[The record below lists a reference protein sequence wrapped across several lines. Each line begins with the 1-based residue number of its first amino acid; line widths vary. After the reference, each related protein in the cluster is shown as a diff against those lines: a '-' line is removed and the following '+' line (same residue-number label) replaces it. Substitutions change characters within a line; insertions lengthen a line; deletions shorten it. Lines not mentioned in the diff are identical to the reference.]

1 MTSQMNA
8 VTFDAQH
15 AADLATFWAAVV
27 GGEVAEGANEQWAQV
42 HSQRAPMLLFLQVP
56 EPKTAKNRCHVDLT
70 TDDVEAEVA
79 RLVGLG
85 AETVHS
91 KDEWGVRWTTL
102 RDPQGNEF
110 CVAVH
115 L

>member
-1 MTSQMNA
+1 MTSQLHA
-8 VTFDAQH
+8 VTFDASN
-15 AADLATFWAAVV
+15 AAELAGFWAAVV

-42 HSQRAPMLLFLQVP
+42 HSKGSPMLLFLQVP
-56 EPKTAKNRCHVDLT
+56 EGKTAKNRCHIDLD
-70 TDDVEAEVA
+70 TDDLEAEVA

-85 AETVHS
+85 AERVYS
-91 KDEWGVRWTTL
+91 KDEWGVQWSTL

-115 L
+115 G